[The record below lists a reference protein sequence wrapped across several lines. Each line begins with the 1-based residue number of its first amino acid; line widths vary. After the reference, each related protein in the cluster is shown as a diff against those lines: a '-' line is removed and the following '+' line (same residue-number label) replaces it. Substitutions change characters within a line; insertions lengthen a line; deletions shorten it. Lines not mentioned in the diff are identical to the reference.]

1 MIMVDMDDSCVQD
14 TEACILQAQEALSC
28 NARSTG
34 IQYKERQQVNRFIHA
49 CTINVVVVEIL

>member
-28 NARSTG
+28 NAQYWNTVQGETTG
-34 IQYKERQQVNRFIHA
+34 KQVHPGLDNQHG
-49 CTINVVVVEIL
+49 CG